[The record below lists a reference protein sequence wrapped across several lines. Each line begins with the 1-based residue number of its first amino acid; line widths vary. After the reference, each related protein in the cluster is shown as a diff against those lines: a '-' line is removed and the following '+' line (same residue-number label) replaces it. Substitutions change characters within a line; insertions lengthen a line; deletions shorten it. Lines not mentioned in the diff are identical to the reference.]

1 MQEQRIDLSSDFHA
15 AMAGPFVREEPAR
28 GVVLMRGR
36 DARDLL
42 HRLSTTRLDN
52 LHDGEVRETLLTTEK
67 GRVID
72 AILVARDNDLLRL
85 YTSPG
90 RAADVRTWLE
100 KFTIM
105 EDCTYEDAS
114 DVNAQFSI
122 HNIPDAGNPLPGL
135 ALPASGSVT
144 TTSVGDVE
152 VEILRHESVTG
163 PGLRLV
169 CATPDAAVLRAVLLG
184 TMKLPLLDDEAF
196 ALWRVARLLPAVG
209 YELGERTNPLEAGA
223 ARAVDF
229 RKGCFIGQ
237 EVIARLDSYDKV
249 QRHPRRL
256 RFAAGTE
263 APALGSDLVK
273 DGADAGF
280 VTTVAV
286 DPETRNV
293 VGIGL
298 VRNAFAR
305 SGTMLSCGGALVEV
319 RDGADDNQE

>member
-1 MQEQRIDLSSDFHA
+1 MQENKTYISAEFAA

-28 GVVLMRGR
+28 GVVLMRGH

-42 HRLSTTRLDN
+42 HRLSTTRIDD

-72 AILVARDNDLLRL
+72 AILVARSGDLLRL
-85 YTSPG
+85 YTSDG
-90 RAADVRTWLE
+90 RAAEVRAWLE
-100 KFTIM
+100 KYTIM
-105 EDCTYEDAS
+105 EDCSYEDAS
-114 DVNAQFSI
+114 AVNVQFSI
-122 HNIPDAGNPLPGL
+122 HHISGDESPLPGL
-135 ALPASGSVT
+135 ALPAPGSITVAT
-144 TTSVGDVE
+144 VGDVE

-169 CATPDAAVLRAVLLG
+169 CATPDAAALRAVLCGSLE
-184 TMKLPLLDDEAF
+184 LPLIADETF
-196 ALWRVARLLPAVG
+196 ALWRVAHLLPAVG
-209 YELGERTNPLEAGA
+209 FELGERTNPLEAGA
-223 ARAVDF
+223 ERAVDF

-256 RFAAGTE
+256 RFAAGAE
-263 APALGSDLVK
+263 APTPGSDLVK

-280 VTTVAV
+280 VTTVAF
-286 DPETRNV
+286 DPDARIV

-319 RDGADDNQE
+319 RDAVEE